1 MECRSASRIYL
12 VGFQE
17 FIFHQSQ
24 AILKHL
30 VGGGQPAD
38 VQLLLLADL
47 ALGGGLVP
55 RRPLALHRGLVLALQ
70 PHDEAR
76 RAVQLFRQL
85 NLARPA
91 CGRNQGTSVECL

>member
-1 MECRSASRIYL
+1 MECRKAGLMYL
-12 VGFQE
+12 VGLQE
-17 FIFHQSQ
+17 FIFHHSQ
-24 AILKHL
+24 AILQHL

-47 ALGGGLVP
+47 ALGGGLVS

-76 RAVQLFRQL
+76 RAVKLFGQLD
-85 NLARPA
+85 LARPA
-91 CGRNQGTSVECL
+91 VAIKVQ

>member
-1 MECRSASRIYL
+1 MECRKEGRIYYL
-12 VGFQE
+12 VGLQE
-17 FIFHQSQ
+17 FILHQSQ
-24 AILKHL
+24 AILEHL
-30 VGGGQPAD
+30 VGSTQPAD

-76 RAVQLFRQL
+76 RAV
-85 NLARPA
+85 
-91 CGRNQGTSVECL
+91 

>member
-1 MECRSASRIYL
+1 MEYRKEGRIHL
-12 VGFQE
+12 VGLQE
-17 FIFHQSQ
+17 FTLHHSQ

-30 VGGGQPAD
+30 VGSGQPAD

-76 RAVQLFRQL
+76 RAVKLLGQLD
-85 NLARPA
+85 LARPA
-91 CGRNQGTSVECL
+91 VAIKVLM